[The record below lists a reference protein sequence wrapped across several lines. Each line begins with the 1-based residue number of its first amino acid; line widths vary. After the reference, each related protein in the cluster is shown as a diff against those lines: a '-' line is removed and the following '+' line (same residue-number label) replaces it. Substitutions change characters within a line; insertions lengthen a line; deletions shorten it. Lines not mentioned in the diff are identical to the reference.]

1 MWLLVFVTNYGT
13 HNRQLKNMKSSN
25 VEMVYFEQKRTHKRL
40 SVGNG
45 TRSHCACSATECLQI
60 AFQRIVIKIIY
71 IFINSFRLVRCSRE
85 QTICAGYTYKI
96 FSWKCVCTHIGG
108 LFCLCECISF
118 EHRHLQSFGAIRS
131 DIYKPPDTD
140 PVYTHSL
147 AIVSA
152 ASEKYEESQQQQQ
165 QQSPLNTLISAAC
178 WRIAT
183 CECRILFVLH
193 QCSRSYTIEKAYML
207 VLERKR
213 RR

>member
-1 MWLLVFVTNYGT
+1 MAHT

-25 VEMVYFEQKRTHKRL
+25 VELVYFEQKRTNKRL

-45 TRSHCACSATECLQI
+45 TRSHCARSATECVQI
-60 AFQRIVIKIIY
+60 AFQRIVITIIY

-85 QTICAGYTYKI
+85 QTIQLVILTRYSAGNVCVYI
-96 FSWKCVCTHIGG
+96 FGG

-140 PVYTHSL
+140 TVYTHSL

-165 QQSPLNTLISAAC
+165 QSPLNTLISAAC
-178 WRIAT
+178 
-183 CECRILFVLH
+183 
-193 QCSRSYTIEKAYML
+193 
-207 VLERKR
+207 
-213 RR
+213 